1 MTSGSSQSHKE
12 THSQV
17 LTGSVSV
24 LKKEAKLKPRGLV
37 PVCLALEADG
47 ELSIGKGCGD
57 RIKVVGKELVWRGGQ
72 VLSSRSSG
80 HQGEGEYQ
88 QLHTQP
94 SGEEEEV
101 SQFPTCTG
109 SRCESFRRGAPW

>member
-1 MTSGSSQSHKE
+1 VTSGSSQSHKE

-47 ELSIGKGCGD
+47 ELKKILLN
-57 RIKVVGKELVWRGGQ
+57 E
-72 VLSSRSSG
+72 
-80 HQGEGEYQ
+80 
-88 QLHTQP
+88 
-94 SGEEEEV
+94 
-101 SQFPTCTG
+101 
-109 SRCESFRRGAPW
+109 